1 MAELANIEETTA
13 DEHRPDYSESI
24 KIAIDTLNR
33 IEAHTRQLYIDVY
46 GRQVAIAKNYIWV
59 ASTFIAFTL
68 GYYDRVLA
76 NAFSSQRAITQWDV
90 AIAVTLACIALG
102 AAVAFFLSITIS
114 WGSSGDEHGV
124 HISQIFYV
132 DNVLAADPVSATQIL
147 AHYTGLID
155 CADDSLNQTMAI
167 IHRKGLTLR
176 KIGLI
181 LQVSFALCIV
191 SLVIHLMEELL

>member
-1 MAELANIEETTA
+1 MTELANIEETTA

-46 GRQVAIAKNYIWV
+46 GRQVTIAKNYIW
-59 ASTFIAFTL
+59 
-68 GYYDRVLA
+68 
-76 NAFSSQRAITQWDV
+76 
-90 AIAVTLACIALG
+90 ACIALG

-124 HISQIFYV
+124 HISQVFYV

-181 LQVSFALCIV
+181 LQVSFALCFV